1 MVHMMTLFK
10 GLVFAI
16 LITVTYGKIHR
27 AKTTTTKFGRQ
38 NSRYLEELDSS
49 SYVAEIDAAVKNSL
63 DSDKVMLDETT
74 QNRFAIWTYSIGCA
88 ILVGLSGI
96 FPLLVIPIEA
106 GPALKHGAAA
116 SKLKLL
122 LSFAVG
128 GLLGDV
134 FLHLLPEAW
143 EHVDRDGH
151 QNGYVNIGLWVLAG
165 ILSFLIIEKVFAKE
179 GEFEHLP
186 DNCEEDSVTCNEN
199 SNVVKEI
206 VQNGTSSLARTRK
219 GKSGEKLIKHEIVTN
234 INKSKTKTEDTRH
247 KNGNVICES
256 KEESIKVSGYL
267 NLAANVIDNFTHG
280 LAVAGGFLVNT
291 KVGLITTV
299 AILLHEIPHE
309 VGDFAILLRAGFD
322 RWRAA
327 KAQLLTATGS
337 VFGAIAA
344 LSADSAQSAGDSTAW
359 ILPFTSG
366 GFIYIALVTVVPDLM
381 DEKHGSESVKQVVTM
396 LLGIFAMYCVC
407 LVH

>member
-1 MVHMMTLFK
+1 MAQTRALLK

-16 LITVTYGKIHR
+16 LITMNYGKIHR
-27 AKTTTTKFGRQ
+27 VKTTSTKFGRQ
-38 NSRYLEELDSS
+38 NSRYPEELDSS
-49 SYVAEIDAAVKNSL
+49 SYVAELDATVKDSA
-63 DSDKVMLDETT
+63 DSDRVMLDETAQT
-74 QNRFAIWTYSIGCA
+74 RFAIWTNSVGCA

-96 FPLLVIPIEA
+96 FPLLIIPIEA

-116 SKLKLL
+116 AKLRLL

-143 EHVDRDGH
+143 EHVDKDGH
-151 QNGYVNIGLWVLAG
+151 QNGHVNIGLWVLAG
-165 ILSFLIIEKVFAKE
+165 ILSFLIIEKIFAKE

-186 DNCEEDSVTCNEN
+186 DECEEESTTCKEN
-199 SNVVKEI
+199 SNVVTKI
-206 VQNGTSSLARTRK
+206 VQNGTSGLARTRK
-219 GKSGEKLIKHEIVTN
+219 GKGGEKSIKHSSVTN
-234 INKSKTKTEDTRH
+234 INTSSKTNTKDTTNI
-247 KNGNVICES
+247 NGNVSES

-322 RWRAA
+322 RWKAA

-337 VFGAIAA
+337 VFGAVAA

-381 DEKHGSESVKQVVTM
+381 DEKHVSESVKQVVTM

>member
-1 MVHMMTLFK
+1 MWRPH
-10 GLVFAI
+10 AR
-16 LITVTYGKIHR
+16 HR
-27 AKTTTTKFGRQ
+27 YQ
-38 NSRYLEELDSS
+38 
-49 SYVAEIDAAVKNSL
+49 
-63 DSDKVMLDETT
+63 
-74 QNRFAIWTYSIGCA
+74 
-88 ILVGLSGI
+88 
-96 FPLLVIPIEA
+96 
-106 GPALKHGAAA
+106 AAA